1 MKQSVEF
8 KSDLYLSE
16 CVNKSNIIEHDIICM
31 ISENCSEIKDALI
44 TICVFLAS
52 NSFLKGAV
60 HKICHPK
67 MGGSIGGMDP
77 PIFG

>member
-44 TICVFLAS
+44 TICVF
-52 NSFLKGAV
+52 
-60 HKICHPK
+60 
-67 MGGSIGGMDP
+67 
-77 PIFG
+77 